1 MKPININ
8 VNVDVDEDTK
18 KIADQYN
25 DIQREKFEYQ
35 RKVTEEDDE
44 KLCFRICTS
53 SGTRINVPPRL
64 LRDAII
70 AGGIIAFSKIIIDI
84 ISIIEYK
91 NSK

>member
-1 MKPININ
+1 MKPVNVNINI
-8 VNVDVDEDTK
+8 DDDAK
-18 KIADQYN
+18 KIANTYN
-25 DIQREKFEYQ
+25 AIQREKLEYQ

-91 NSK
+91 KQ

>member
-1 MKPININ
+1 MKPVNVNINI
-8 VNVDVDEDTK
+8 DDDAK
-18 KIADQYN
+18 KIANTYN
-25 DIQREKFEYQ
+25 DIQREKLEYQ

-91 NSK
+91 KQ

>member
-1 MKPININ
+1 MKPVNVNIN
-8 VNVDVDEDTK
+8 VDIDDDAK
-18 KIADQYN
+18 KIANTYN
-25 DIQREKFEYQ
+25 DIQRERLEYQ

-91 NSK
+91 RQ

>member
-8 VNVDVDEDTK
+8 INVDEDTK
-18 KIADQYN
+18 KIANEYN

-35 RKVTEEDDE
+35 RKATEEDDE

-64 LRDAII
+64 LRDAVI
-70 AGGIIAFSKIIIDI
+70 AGGIIAFSKIIIDV
-84 ISIIEYK
+84 ISIIQFK
-91 NSK
+91 TGK